1 MGHMLAGARGHLEH
15 AEATLGRVHVLLQ
28 HTQDGILVPLGS
40 SSHHHRI
47 HTASLPGAVVRKLW
61 SGSQAAAPTDYGSQK
76 DRLPVLKGPEP
87 SGPGRGASLS
97 RWFTS
102 TALLSTWLLAV
113 LAFS

>member
-47 HTASLPGAVVRKLW
+47 DQL
-61 SGSQAAAPTDYGSQK
+61 Q
-76 DRLPVLKGPEP
+76 
-87 SGPGRGASLS
+87 GPGWREVRGDTDRGLQGGAAGQSPPP
-97 RWFTS
+97 
-102 TALLSTWLLAV
+102 
-113 LAFS
+113 